1 MPPPEGQNSP
11 PKKTRPNFQTNQGP
25 RVIWVSCNIYIYIIL
40 YAHFS
45 GYPNFSGGMSWKSPH
60 ISRPFFV
67 QAYEAVD
74 QVDFWEELLGERRG
88 KMTCFLIPNLFGE
101 VVEESLRKRYWD
113 LFFDPNFFWWF
124 PNDSFLTHVL
134 KNHCKRM
141 DPRYWWWMQT
151 SGIWGTAVR
160 MANLHGLPPS
170 TGLAYLWKV
179 EKVNG
184 ATPNRW
190 RFVRGPW

>member
-25 RVIWVSCNIYIYIIL
+25 RVIWVSCNIYIIL

-101 VVEESLRKRYWD
+101 VVEESLRKRYWYQ
-113 LFFDPNFFWWF
+113 FFDPIFFGWF
-124 PNDSFLTHVL
+124 PNDSFLTHVF
-134 KNHCKRM
+134 
-141 DPRYWWWMQT
+141 
-151 SGIWGTAVR
+151 
-160 MANLHGLPPS
+160 
-170 TGLAYLWKV
+170 WKIIAREWILDIDDECRQV
-179 EKVNG
+179 EFEVPLSAWLTCMG
-184 ATPNRW
+184 CHPQL
-190 RFVRGPW
+190 V